1 MTITYEKRSSGRCT
15 EVGRRKRNEHKE
27 SQQAIGPCLSITKPG
42 VRKKVEDV
50 WLKGVKACITV
61 VLVGIQE
68 SHKEEYLD

>member
-15 EVGRRKRNEHKE
+15 EVGRRKHNEYKE

-42 VRKKVEDV
+42 VQKKVKDV

-68 SHKEEYLD
+68 SHKGEYLD